1 MSEIRTRFAPSPTGF
16 LHLGSARTALFNWA
30 YARRHGGK
38 LILRVEDTDRLR
50 SRRESEEAIY
60 DGLRWLGI
68 EWDEGPF
75 RQSERAER
83 HAEVIASLI
92 ANGRAYRCRCSQEE
106 LEERKQRTIAGG
118 GKWTYDGRCRDLDL
132 GEDCGP
138 HTVRLRIEDD
148 AELGWNDAVFGPS
161 GQAAR
166 EIGDMIIR
174 RSDGNALFNVAVVV
188 DDLDMRISHVI
199 RGADHHPNT
208 PFQIAIY
215 RALDAPPPQF
225 AHVPLIVGAGGKKL
239 SKRRDP
245 VSIQHFRTQGYLPEA
260 VRNWLIRLGWSHGDQ
275 EVFSG
280 EEIAAQFDLDAVN
293 RSSAQADPGKF
304 QWLNQHYLKELPEE
318 RLLREVL
325 PFLEAEVDAKV
336 EVTPGLERLLDLLRE
351 RSKTLVE
358 MAQQARF
365 LVSEEIEVDA
375 KAARKHL
382 KPAIATVLA
391 SLVEALSDLGDW
403 SEADIEGAFT
413 SVLAAHGDLKI
424 GKLAQPV
431 RVAVTGGPVSPG
443 IFETLAA
450 LGRERTLRRIGDAI
464 RSIEDAP
471 KSGTD

>member
-1 MSEIRTRFAPSPTGF
+1 MSEPRTRFAPSPTGF

-30 YARRHGGK
+30 YARRHAGR

-60 DGLRWLGI
+60 DGLQWLGI
-68 EWDEGPF
+68 DWDEGPF

-83 HAEVIASLI
+83 HAEVIAQLLG
-92 ANGRAYRCRCSQEE
+92 NGRAYRCRCTQEE
-106 LEERKQRTIAGG
+106 LEERKQQTIAAG

-132 GEDCGP
+132 GSDCGP
-138 HTVRLRIEDD
+138 HTVRLRIEED
-148 AELGWNDAVFGPS
+148 AQLRWDDAVFGPS
-161 GQAAR
+161 GQDAR

-208 PFQIAIY
+208 PFQIALY
-215 RALDAPPPQF
+215 QALDAPPPQF

-245 VSIQHFRTQGYLPEA
+245 VSIQHFRSEGYLPEA
-260 VRNWLIRLGWSHGDQ
+260 LDNWLVRLGWSHGDQ
-275 EVFSG
+275 EVFSTD
-280 EEIAAQFDLDAVN
+280 EIASLFDLEAVN
-293 RSSAQADPGKF
+293 RSSAQADPAKL
-304 QWLNQHYLKELPEE
+304 QWLNQHYLKEATGD
-318 RLLREVL
+318 RLLRDAL
-325 PFLEAEVDAKV
+325 PFLEREVDAKV

-351 RSKTLVE
+351 RSKTLAE

-365 LVSEEIEVDA
+365 LLVDEIELDE

-382 KPAIATVLA
+382 KPAVAPALA
-391 SLVEALSDLGDW
+391 SLLAELEGLDSW
-403 SEADIEGAFT
+403 SEAGIEGAF
-413 SVLAAHGDLKI
+413 SRALAAHGDLKI

-431 RVAVTGGPVSPG
+431 RVAITGGAVSPG

-450 LGRERTLRRIGDAI
+450 LGREKTLRRIGDAL
-464 RSIEDAP
+464 RSLEAAAEGGAD
-471 KSGTD
+471 